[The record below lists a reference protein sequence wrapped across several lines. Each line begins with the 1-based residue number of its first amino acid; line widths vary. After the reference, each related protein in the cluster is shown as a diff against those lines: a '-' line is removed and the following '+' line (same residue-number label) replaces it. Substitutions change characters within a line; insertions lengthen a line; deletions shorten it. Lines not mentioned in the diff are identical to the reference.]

1 MILQYFRKNENIEK
15 KNAINIYKRILILSN
30 NFLDENSFFK
40 NKDYNSSFE
49 IVSFVLITY
58 INLNIQNNIN
68 NYKILNEELIK
79 LFVSDLD
86 ESLRSKGIGD
96 MSIGKYVKK
105 YVKKFYFRLAKF
117 PTKIDANNLRC
128 FIKYLSY
135 FDFIKNNEE
144 DHASK
149 SFLNIYKKILSTYR

>member
-15 KNAINIYKRILILSN
+15 KNAINIYQRILILSN

-117 PTKIDANNLRC
+117 PTKID
-128 FIKYLSY
+128 IKDLKSFVEYLSY
-135 FDFIKNNEE
+135 LDFIKESEE
-144 DHASK
+144 GLASK
-149 SFLNIYKKILSTYR
+149 SLLSIYKKILYTYR